1 VVAQLHVVGR
11 PLGRIEGAA
20 KVTGAARYA
29 ADVIRPGQL
38 WGKCLHSPLP
48 YARILH
54 IDTTAARR
62 LRGVHAVLTGA
73 DLPRVLLGL
82 KVQDMPPLA
91 RDRVRFVGE
100 RVVAVAADDPDTADE
115 ALALVRVEYDEL
127 PAVFD
132 AEEAMQPDA
141 PVLHPDLRSY
151 AGLTW
156 ELPDVPNLQSRY
168 VHERGDL
175 AAGFAQADLVIEHTF
190 HTALLH
196 QGYLEPQ
203 ACVVAVEGD
212 GSAQVWMSNKTPFRA
227 RDMLADALDLP
238 HEGVVIHHVPV
249 GGDFGGKGGL
259 GNAPVAYFLA
269 RASGRPV
276 AMVLNYTEELTSA
289 NPRHPATVKLKTGV
303 MRDGTLV
310 ARDGLVIYNRGAY
323 AAHNVSPN
331 GMLNGVFKL
340 GGTYRI
346 PNARV
351 EGRAVYTNQVPCGY
365 MRAPGQPQVIF
376 AVEAHMDLVAAALG
390 MDPLDFRLK
399 NVLLEGE
406 KPVVDV
412 TWQDIQAR
420 EVLER
425 AAEAIGWRAPKPPP
439 SVPGRLVGRGLALSE
454 RGIGGGES
462 HVEVSVGPDGRVAV
476 HTGVPDTGT
485 GIYTLLQ
492 QIVAEVVGVPLASIA
507 VGAQDTAHSP
517 IDPGTGGSKTTH
529 ITGRAALDAAQVLR
543 ARLNEVAAARLGVAP
558 EQVEIADGLARANG
572 QAVDLATLAREA
584 EARGEPLRVRG
595 VYKGQVPQI
604 VSFVAQAAEVEVD
617 PETGQVQ
624 VRRIASAHDVGTIL
638 NPLGYQG
645 QIDGGVVQGVGSA
658 LFEGSAVEDGRVV
671 AANLGDY
678 KLATA
683 ADIPELIT
691 VHVQSPDG
699 PAPFGGKSIGEEPF
713 VPVAGAVAN
722 AVRDATGVPI
732 YDIPIQPETVL
743 RGLQER
749 QA

>member
-1 VVAQLHVVGR
+1 VVAELTVVGR
-11 PLGRIEGAA
+11 PLGRIEGDT
-20 KVTGAARYA
+20 KVTGQARYA
-29 ADVIRPGQL
+29 ADVVLPGQL

-48 YARILH
+48 HARILH
-54 IDTTAARR
+54 VDTSAARR
-62 LRGVHAVLTGA
+62 LPGVHAVLAGS
-73 DLPRVLLGL
+73 DLPRVMLGL
-82 KVQDMPPLA
+82 KIQDMPPLA
-91 RDRVRFVGE
+91 RDRVRFIGD
-100 RVVAVAADDPDTADE
+100 RVVAVAADDPDIADE
-115 ALALVRVEYDEL
+115 ALALVRVEYEEL

-132 AEEAMQPDA
+132 AEDAMQPGA
-141 PVLHPDLRSY
+141 PVVHPDLASY

-156 ELPDVPNLQSRY
+156 ELPDVPNLHARY

-175 AAGFAQADLVIEHTF
+175 AAGFADADLVLEHTF
-190 HTALLH
+190 HTALMH
-196 QGYLEPQ
+196 QGYMEPQ
-203 ACVVAVEGD
+203 ACVVALEGD
-212 GSAQVWMSNKTPFRA
+212 GSAQVWASNKAPFRA
-227 RDMLADALDLP
+227 RDMLAAALDLP
-238 HEGVVIHHVPV
+238 QEGVVVHHVPV
-249 GGDFGGKGGL
+249 GGDFGGKGSL
-259 GNAPVAYFLA
+259 GNTPIAYFLA

-276 AMVLNYTEELTSA
+276 AMILNYTEELTSA
-289 NPRHPATVKLKTGV
+289 NPRHPATIKLKTGV
-303 MRDGTLV
+303 KRDGTLV
-310 ARDGLVIYNRGAY
+310 ARDSQVIYNRGAY
-323 AAHNVSPN
+323 AAHNVAPN

-351 EGRAVYTNQVPCGY
+351 EGLAVYTNQVPCGY

-390 MDPLDFRLK
+390 MDALAFRLK
-399 NVLLEGE
+399 NVLLDGE
-406 KPVVDV
+406 MPVVDV

-425 AAEAIGWRAPKPPP
+425 AAEAIGWGTPKPPN
-439 SVPGRLVGRGLALSE
+439 VGRGLALSE

-462 HVEVSVGPDGRVAV
+462 HVEVMVGADGRVGV

-492 QIVAEVVGVPLASIA
+492 QIVAEVVGVPTARIDVRA
-507 VGAQDTAHSP
+507 VDTAQSP

-543 ARLNEVAAARLGVAP
+543 ARLGEVAAARLGVAP
-558 EQVEIADGLARANG
+558 ERVEIADGVARADD
-572 QAVDLATLAREA
+572 QTVDLATLAREA
-584 EARGEPLRVRG
+584 EGRGEPLRVRG
-595 VYKGQVPQI
+595 IYKGQVPQI

-624 VRRIASAHDVGTIL
+624 VRKIVSAHDVGAIL
-638 NPLGYQG
+638 NPLGHQG
-645 QIDGGVVQGVGSA
+645 QVDGGVVMGVGSA
-658 LFEGSAVEDGRVV
+658 LIEGSDVEDGRVV

-678 KLATA
+678 KLPTA

-691 VHVQSPDG
+691 IHCEAPGG

-713 VPVAGAVAN
+713 VPGAAAVAN

-732 YDIPIQPETVL
+732 HALPIRPEDVL
-743 RGLQER
+743 RGLR
-749 QA
+749 AAD